1 MNMEKRPVM
10 SKKPKST
17 FSLLFPKGLIRL
29 RAKSV
34 SRPDLDAAIAKIKP
48 ARKSIIIGSAK
59 DAMISLES
67 SKSPIPSLLK
77 TPKAFLDTVTH
88 MMAMIL
94 SEVAH
99 AGIHSVSHA
108 SVAKTKIAM
117 MRCCTTVNPSMPK
130 ALVGRFQT
138 MVVTTKMAK
147 SSQTFFISI
156 WLLSAL
162 DFSSAMVLV
171 V

>member
-1 MNMEKRPVM
+1 M
-10 SKKPKST
+10 
-17 FSLLFPKGLIRL
+17 
-29 RAKSV
+29 
-34 SRPDLDAAIAKIKP
+34 
-48 ARKSIIIGSAK
+48 IGSAK
-59 DAMISLES
+59 DAMISFES

-77 TPKAFLDTVTH
+77 IPKAFFDTVTH
-88 MMAMIL
+88 IIAIIL

-99 AGIHSVSHA
+99 AGMHSVSHDK
-108 SVAKTKIAM
+108 VAKTKIAM
-117 MRCCTTVNPSMPK
+117 MRCCTTVSPSMPK
-130 ALVGRFQT
+130 VLVGRFQT

-147 SSQTFFISI
+147 NCQTFFISR